1 MNPLIDKCPIC
12 GDDLIITHLHCPHCR
27 TTLEGKFI
35 FPNSPFGRLSSEQ
48 LQFLLAFIRCEG
60 KFNRME
66 EELSLSYPTLRNRFD
81 DVLQTMGFEAAE
93 PVPSLTQN
101 DRKKIL
107 DELNIGNITAREAQT
122 RLKGKPEK
130 Q

>member
-1 MNPLIDKCPIC
+1 M
-12 GDDLIITHLHCPHCR
+12 ITHLHCPHCR

-35 FPNSPFGRLSSEQ
+35 FPHSPFGRLSSEQ
-48 LQFLLAFIRCEG
+48 LQFLLTFIRCEG

-81 DVLQTMGFEAAE
+81 DVLQAMGFEAEE
-93 PVPSLTQN
+93 PITALAPD

-107 DELNIGNITAREAQT
+107 DELNMGNITAKEAQT
-122 RLKGKPEK
+122 LLKGKPEK
-130 Q
+130 